1 MDKQKNV
8 NKIVPIVGG
17 KTMEKISHKDVR
29 FRFRTDRSTM
39 KESKSDGILSD
50 AGSISLMIL
59 RSISF
64 ALIVLGILIFLF
76 SLVNNISYP
85 VLGQRIHG
93 SIWGFV
99 IAFLGVRYF
108 VSVNQLRRK
117 LLTEGTQTSKTPVV
131 RKGAV

>member
-1 MDKQKNV
+1 
-8 NKIVPIVGG
+8 
-17 KTMEKISHKDVR
+17 MEKTSHKDVR

-39 KESKSDGILSD
+39 KGSSPDVGLSD
-50 AGSISLMIL
+50 TRRLSLMIL

-64 ALIVLGILIFLF
+64 ALIVLGILILLF

-93 SIWGFV
+93 SIWGIV

-108 VSVNQLRRK
+108 ESVKQLRQK
-117 LLTEGTQTSKTPVV
+117 LLSEGTHATKTPVV
-131 RKGAV
+131 RKGVV

>member
-1 MDKQKNV
+1 MDKYEID

-17 KTMEKISHKDVR
+17 ITMEKKSFLDER
-29 FRFRTDRSTM
+29 FMFHARRSTTNVV
-39 KESKSDGILSD
+39 SPSLDLPI
-50 AGSISLMIL
+50 AQRVSLMIL

-64 ALIVLGILIFLF
+64 ALIVLGILIFFL
-76 SLVNNISYP
+76 SLMNNVTYP

-93 SIWGFV
+93 SIWGSV

-108 VSVNQLRRK
+108 VSVNQLHRK
-117 LLTEGTQTSKTPVV
+117 LLAGGTQTPKTPVV